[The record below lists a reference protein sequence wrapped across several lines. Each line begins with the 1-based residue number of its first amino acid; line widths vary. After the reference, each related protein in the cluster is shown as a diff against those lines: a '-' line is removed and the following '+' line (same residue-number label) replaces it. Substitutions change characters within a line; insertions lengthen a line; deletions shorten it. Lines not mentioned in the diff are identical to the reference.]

1 MAYRFALSLPPACV
15 STFAVSFGL
24 DATVSAMR
32 PPTLVEDR
40 LEAYSTRILPTDL
53 CHPTYLSNLHPRSW
67 LSSCLSL
74 AGGEPRL
81 AQRIEGHD
89 VSRRRCPLPPD
100 PTIGARVFAEAVRT
114 DRASDTPV
122 ARSCR
127 RAALSDDCAFTF
139 EPRPPSPRL
148 REET

>member
-40 LEAYSTRILPTDL
+40 LEAYSTRIRPTDL

-74 AGGEPRL
+74 AGG
-81 AQRIEGHD
+81 
-89 VSRRRCPLPPD
+89 
-100 PTIGARVFAEAVRT
+100 
-114 DRASDTPV
+114 
-122 ARSCR
+122 
-127 RAALSDDCAFTF
+127 
-139 EPRPPSPRL
+139 
-148 REET
+148 